1 MKTLNNEIIVHR
13 NETFSIDKIVQNKD
27 GSPYII
33 SNKLS
38 NPYFLISISTTRY
51 AQNDRYIKNY
61 WLDLSKYPRFTSTNV
76 VNLLDIKVSADSDV
90 PKYTSFEDIEYGGPE
105 TTFIL
110 GYVNN
115 NIVTYTPDDA
125 VFYIEDK
132 NGNRVYKYYDTNT
145 DGNDAY
151 IGWSNYKCKIV
162 KAFTNEDTKEWIEQS
177 YVYSIQ
183 LVSGQSTI
191 DFLHDICDDNGID
204 YSTETVLELY
214 EKLTSNRI
222 KVPIDI
228 TRPLANFDTVSTI
241 LIPTKLSVLSSLQ
254 GGL

>member
-1 MKTLNNEIIVHR
+1 MKILNNEIVVHR

-51 AQNDRYIKNY
+51 AQNNRYIKNY

-76 VNLLDIKVSADSDV
+76 VNLLDIKSSPDGET
-90 PKYTSFEDIEYGGPE
+90 PKYSSFEGIEYSGAGTSFIS
-105 TTFIL
+105 
-110 GYVNN
+110 GYVNDTY
-115 NIVTYTPDDA
+115 VTYVPDDA
-125 VFYIEDK
+125 VFYIEDE
-132 NGNRVYKYYDTNT
+132 NGNRVYKYYNTNT
-145 DGNDAY
+145 DSNGSY
-151 IGWSNYKCKIV
+151 IGWSNYECRIV
-162 KAFTNEDTKEWIEQS
+162 KAFTNEDTREWIEQS

-183 LVSGQSTI
+183 LVSGQSTL
-191 DFLHDICDDNGID
+191 DFLHGICNDNNID

-214 EKLTSNRI
+214 EKITSNGI
-222 KVPIDI
+222 EVPVDI
-228 TRPLANFDTVSTI
+228 TRPLANFDTVLTI

>member
-1 MKTLNNEIIVHR
+1 MKTLNNEILIHR

-51 AQNDRYIKNY
+51 AQNNRYIKNY
-61 WLDLSKYPRFTSTNV
+61 WLDLSKYPRFTSTNA
-76 VNLLDIKVSADSDV
+76 VNLLDIKVSATSAV
-90 PKYTSFEDIEYGGPE
+90 PIHSSFEDITYSGSGAPL
-105 TTFIL
+105 IM

-115 NIVTYTPDDA
+115 NIVSYDPDDA

-132 NGNRVYKYYDTNT
+132 NGNRVYKYYNTNT
-145 DGNDAY
+145 DSNGNY
-151 IGWSNYKCKIV
+151 IGWSNYECRIV
-162 KAFTNEDTKEWIEQS
+162 KAFTNEDTREWVEQS

-183 LVSGQSTI
+183 LVSGQSTL
-191 DFLHDICDDNGID
+191 DFLQNICNDNSID

-214 EKLTSNRI
+214 EKITSNGI
-222 KVPIDI
+222 DVPIDI